1 MSARFEAILSCI
13 NGAECLADVGCDHG
27 FVAIEAVKRKLA
39 KRAIASD
46 ISPGPLNAA
55 KKNIAK
61 SGLPVEVRLGDGLD
75 PLHENEAD
83 TVVIAGMGGMG
94 ILGILS
100 KHTDKVRDSLIIM
113 QPQHDLEKLRRG
125 LFSIGFEMCCE
136 KLAKED
142 ERFYEIMAAKKVPS
156 PAPLSETECFLG
168 SHTCGLAMDFYLQ
181 KKEKIEK
188 YIHRITEPTAKKRA
202 EWELG
207 ALNTRLSRFL
217 RGWPE
222 FR

>member
-1 MSARFEAILSCI
+1 MYK
-13 NGAECLADVGCDHG
+13 CLADIGCDHAY
-27 FVAIEAVKRKLA
+27 VSIEAVKRKLV
-39 KRAIASD
+39 KKAIACD
-46 ISPGPLNAA
+46 ISPGPLEAA
-55 KKNIAK
+55 KKNIGE
-61 SGLPVEVRLGDGLD
+61 SGMNIELRLGDGLE
-75 PLHENEAD
+75 PIGENEAD
-83 TVVIAGMGGMG
+83 VVVVAGMGGMR

-100 KHTDKVRDSLIIM
+100 EGFHKIHNSLLIM

-125 LFSIGFEMCCE
+125 LFIIGFEICCE

-168 SHTCGLAMDFYLQ
+168 SHSCRLAMEFYSL